1 MKPVKDVVSAVS
13 EVIER
18 LTLPKR
24 EKRQCWKS
32 GWAVMTSAGAVRSS
46 YN

>member
-24 EKRQCWKS
+24 EKRKCWKS
-32 GWAVMTSAGAVRSS
+32 GWAVMSSAGAVRSS